1 MTINSPHEV
10 VRQSVV
16 DLIQREQRLERTLH
30 GHAAG
35 VGSGELSELLGRF
48 AALARDHRT
57 ALEGY
62 LTGTGVVNSTDDTAG
77 PEARAEPGA
86 SAMAALAET
95 YRALNEAAFGYEALT
110 TMAFRLFA
118 LALREMGPK
127 HLRDYA
133 EAAQAITQ
141 LIPAAVAAELRE
153 RGFECQCTCPMCTF
167 GACGCVAVSTAQINT
182 AWRETAPPEAA
193 PGLLLQPPRP
203 DSDLARAGVRG
214 GELLIA
220 VDDRPVRNFVEVQT
234 AIREHTPGEEV
245 LLRLQRDGEEPAAV
259 RVSRRGDSLV

>member
-1 MTINSPHEV
+1 MTINSPQEV
-10 VRQSVV
+10 VRQTVV
-16 DLIQREQRLERTLH
+16 DLIQREHRLERTLH

-35 VGSGELSELLGRF
+35 VGSGQLSELLGRF
-48 AALARDHRT
+48 AAVARDHRT

-62 LTGTGVVNSTDDTAG
+62 LAGTGMEDSTDATSG
-77 PEARAEPGA
+77 MEPRAEPGA
-86 SAMAALAET
+86 SAMAALAES
-95 YRALNEAAFGYEALT
+95 YRALNDVACGYAALT

-118 LALREMGPK
+118 LPLREMGPK

-133 EAAQAITQ
+133 EAVQVINRC
-141 LIPAAVAAELRE
+141 IPAAVAAELRE

-167 GACGCVAVSTAQINT
+167 GACGCVAVSTRQINT
-182 AWRETAPPEAA
+182 AWSETAPPEPA

-220 VDDRPVRNFVEVQT
+220 VDDRPVHDFVEVQT
-234 AIREHTPGEEV
+234 AIRGHTPGEEV
-245 LLRLQRDGEEPAAV
+245 VLRLQRDSEEPVEV
-259 RVSRRGDSLV
+259 RVSQRGASPV

>member
-1 MTINSPHEV
+1 MTINSPQDV
-10 VRQSVV
+10 VRQTVV

-30 GHAAG
+30 GHATG
-35 VGSGELSELLGRF
+35 VGSGQLGELLGRF
-48 AALARDHRT
+48 AAVARDHRT

-62 LTGTGVVNSTDDTAG
+62 LTGTGRDNDTSG
-77 PEARAEPGA
+77 MEPRAEPGA
-86 SAMAALAET
+86 SVAMAALAET
-95 YRALNEAAFGYEALT
+95 YRALNDAAFGYEALT

-118 LALREMGPK
+118 LPLREMGPK

-133 EAAQAITQ
+133 EAVQVINQ

-167 GACGCVAVSTAQINT
+167 GACGCVAVSTRQINT

-220 VDDRPVRNFVEVQT
+220 VDNRPVRDFVEVQT
-234 AIREHTPGEEV
+234 AIREHTPGEDV
-245 LLRLQRDGEEPAAV
+245 LLRLQRDGEEPAEV
-259 RVSRRGDSLV
+259 RVSRRGASPV